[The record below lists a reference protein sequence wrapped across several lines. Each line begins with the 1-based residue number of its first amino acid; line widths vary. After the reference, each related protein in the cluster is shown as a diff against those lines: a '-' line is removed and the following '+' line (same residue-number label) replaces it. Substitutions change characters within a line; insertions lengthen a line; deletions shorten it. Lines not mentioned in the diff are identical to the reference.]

1 MSIQPEL
8 KTVLKRLKLSGMLP
22 TLPDRVAYA
31 RKEQIDF
38 TQFLELVL
46 SDEVERRDQKHVS
59 NRLSAAGFEEE
70 CTLER
75 FDWSAKIRIDKA
87 RLTDLFGLHFIERK
101 ENVVFCG
108 PVGVGKS
115 FLAQSLGHAACRANY
130 RVLFIKADLLLK
142 ALARSRADNS
152 FDRELRGFISPD
164 LLIVDDFALR
174 KLSSQATSDFYDLLI
189 ERHTRSSTILTS
201 NRGIDEWMAIFD
213 EPLLAQSALD
223 RFCHRAHQF
232 IVDGESYRKRTAPA
246 SASNTE
252 NRPKGHHLNYG
263 RPQENATTTI

>member
-8 KTVLKRLKLSGMLP
+8 KTVLKRLKLSPILP
-22 TLPDRVAYA
+22 TLPDRLAYA
-31 RKEQIDF
+31 RKEKLDYA
-38 TQFLELVL
+38 QFLELVL

-75 FDWSAKIRIDKA
+75 FDWSAKIRIDKG

-115 FLAQSLGHAACRANY
+115 FLAQALGHAACRANY
-130 RVLFIKADLLLK
+130 RVLFVKADKLLK
-142 ALARSRADNS
+142 TLARSRADNS
-152 FDRELRGFISPD
+152 FDRELRSFIGPD

-174 KLSSQATSDFYDLLI
+174 KLSNQATSDFYDLLI
-189 ERHTRSSTILTS
+189 ERHTRSSTIVTS
-201 NRGIDEWMAIFD
+201 NRSVEEWMAIFD
-213 EPLLAQSALD
+213 EPLLGQSAMD

-232 IVDGESYRKRTAPA
+232 VIDGESYRKRTAPGSPA
-246 SASNTE
+246 SSKTG
-252 NRPKGHHLNYG
+252 RKG
-263 RPQENATTTI
+263 TT